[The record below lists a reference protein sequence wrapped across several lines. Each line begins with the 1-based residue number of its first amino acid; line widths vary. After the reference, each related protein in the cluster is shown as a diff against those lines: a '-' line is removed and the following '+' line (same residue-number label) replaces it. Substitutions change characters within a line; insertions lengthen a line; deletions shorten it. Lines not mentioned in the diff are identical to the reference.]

1 MEQLIESEIQSL
13 TDEIMTGHVYGVQ
26 FLSEL
31 AETRIMSRR
40 EYVELIVRSLFV
52 QRISD
57 EMKRKQQ
64 WRNVLCGLTFTIS
77 IVMVMKILIDRI

>member
-1 MEQLIESEIQSL
+1 MQQLIESEIQAL

-64 WRNVLCGLTFTIS
+64 WRNVLCGLAFTVS
-77 IVMVMKILIDRI
+77 FVFVMKKLIDCI